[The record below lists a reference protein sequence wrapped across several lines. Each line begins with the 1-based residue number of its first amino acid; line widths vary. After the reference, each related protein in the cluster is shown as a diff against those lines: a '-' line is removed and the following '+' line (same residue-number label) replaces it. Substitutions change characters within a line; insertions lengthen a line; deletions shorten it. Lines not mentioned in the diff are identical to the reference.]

1 MSFVFVIYGLNRCD
15 IWISLNML
23 FKSILVV
30 VSGLKLVKQFTDG
43 FYLSRLYADS
53 FLSFC
58 CLIVS
63 CKGFLTI
70 LSSMLVGR

>member
-1 MSFVFVIYGLNRCD
+1 MLCKSSFVVLSG
-15 IWISLNML
+15 
-23 FKSILVV
+23 FKVAR
-30 VSGLKLVKQFTDG
+30 QFTDG